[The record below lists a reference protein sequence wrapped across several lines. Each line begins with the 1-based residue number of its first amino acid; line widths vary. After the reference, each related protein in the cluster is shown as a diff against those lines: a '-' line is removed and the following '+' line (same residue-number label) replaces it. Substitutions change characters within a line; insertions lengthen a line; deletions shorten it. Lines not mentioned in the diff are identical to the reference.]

1 MDRQIGGKLQTSDVG
16 GWTEMTSFSGIVR
29 RIALLSVAGLASL
42 TTGCVSLSYSSANLS
57 AVPAHQVPKEILGRP
72 KSEMQQISI
81 SRLRQQP
88 PKVYQLGA
96 GDVLGIYIENVLGVE
111 GESPPVH
118 FPETGNQPPALGFPV
133 PINEDGTIALPYITP
148 IPIAGKSLSDA
159 TAAIKHAYSTMDI
172 IKAGKENI
180 IVTLIR
186 RRQYRVQVIREEAGG
201 KEGVSKRGTGQSVDL
216 NAYENDLLHAL
227 NETGGLPGSD
237 ARNEIYI
244 IRGSFEDGAR
254 RDQIVAQILASK
266 PECECPCPLPD
277 DPSVVR
283 VPIRFYPDELP
294 EFTEQDI
301 ILEAGDVVFIPGRD
315 AEKFYTGGAIQG
327 GEWTIPRDYDLDV
340 LNAVAFARGQI
351 GSGGTG
357 LIRVGGAQSGI
368 GGGGGGSGGPIG
380 KNPSD
385 LIVVR
390 KLPCGGQ
397 LPIKVDLNRALQD
410 PTHRILVQPG
420 DTLILRYKV
429 YEEAINAALGLIQF
443 NFLFS
448 GLSGQGA

>member
-1 MDRQIGGKLQTSDVG
+1 
-16 GWTEMTSFSGIVR
+16 MTSFPGIIR
-29 RIALLSVAGLASL
+29 RIVFVGAALLAPLM
-42 TTGCVSLSYSSANLS
+42 TGCVSLSYSPTNLS

-88 PKVYQLGA
+88 PKSYRLDA
-96 GDVLGIYIENVLGVE
+96 GDVLGIYIENVLGIE

-118 FPETGNQPPALGFPV
+118 FPERGDQPPALGFPV
-133 PINEDGTIALPYITP
+133 PINEDGTIALPYIQP
-148 IPIAGKSLSDA
+148 IPIAGKSLSEA
-159 TAAIKHAYSTMDI
+159 TATIKQAYSSMDI
-172 IKAGKENI
+172 IKEGRENV

-186 RRQYRVQVIREEAGG
+186 RRQYQVQVIREEAGG
-201 KEGVSKRGTGQSVDL
+201 LEGVTKRGTGFSVDL
-216 NAYENDLLHAL
+216 PAYENDVLHAL
-227 NETGGLPGSD
+227 NVSGGLPGTD

-244 IRGSFEDGAR
+244 IRGSFANGAR
-254 RDQIVAQILASK
+254 RDEIVAQILASK
-266 PECECPCPLPD
+266 PECDCPCPLPD
-277 DPSVVR
+277 DPSIVR
-283 VPIRFYPDELP
+283 IPIRFYPEEVP
-294 EFTEQDI
+294 QFTEEDI
-301 ILEAGDVVFIPGRD
+301 ILESGDVVYIPARD
-315 AEKFYTGGAIQG
+315 AEKFYTGGVIPG
-327 GEWTIPRDYDLDV
+327 GEHVLPRDYDLDV
-340 LNAVAFARGQI
+340 LNAVSYARGQV
-351 GSGGTG
+351 GSGGLG
-357 LIRVGGAQSGI
+357 LIRIGATGGQFGLPGASA
-368 GGGGGGSGGPIG
+368 GGGVIG
-380 KNPSD
+380 KGASD

-397 LPIKVDLNRALQD
+397 LPIKVDLNRAMQD